1 VDWETVQW
9 SPNVIGA
16 ESWRERVWAAGECW
30 ASFGNLGP
38 GAKQVLFFFFLYFY
52 FLVLFSQFDI

>member
-1 VDWETVQW
+1 MAALRGGRAGEW
-9 SPNVIGA
+9 N
-16 ESWRERVWAAGECW
+16 WAAGECW
-30 ASFGNLGP
+30 ASFGDLGP